1 MDAAVST
8 HSMAGEELRGID
20 RWLSMSVLAGCVCL
34 LLAVGCGNG
43 AESPD
48 AEAGDV
54 MVGLI
59 TKTDGNPFFVAME
72 KAARQRAYE
81 LDVELRAYAG
91 EQDGDWES
99 QARAV
104 AELVEDGADGI
115 LITPSDPVPLGDAVR
130 KAREAGV
137 LVIALD
143 TPFEEGDAVDGTY
156 ATDNFRAGELIG
168 RWAGARLEAEGRE
181 ANIATLD
188 GYPTPVSVDVLRN
201 QGFLKGYGIDVKD
214 AGKIGDED
222 DARVVG
228 RGITLGT
235 EEGGRRAMEELIG
248 QYPTVNLVYAINEP
262 AATGAYAAL
271 AELGLAEDVLIVTI
285 DGGCDGVRQV
295 AAGEFG
301 ATVMQYPLEM
311 ARLGVEAVA
320 EYARTGEK
328 PENAP
333 GLDFHDTGAA
343 LVTGEPVAGVPSVG
357 VAEGLSECWG

>member
-1 MDAAVST
+1 
-8 HSMAGEELRGID
+8 
-20 RWLSMSVLAGCVCL
+20 
-34 LLAVGCGNG
+34 
-43 AESPD
+43 
-48 AEAGDV
+48 
-54 MVGLI
+54 MVGLL

-72 KAARQRAYE
+72 EAARQRVYE

-91 EQDGDWES
+91 EGDGDWES

-115 LITPSDPVPLGDAVR
+115 LITPSDPAALEEAVR
-130 KAREAGV
+130 LAREAGT

-143 TPFEEGDAVDGTY
+143 TPFEEKDAVDGTF
-156 ATDNFRAGELIG
+156 ATDNFGAGELIG
-168 RWAGARLEAEGRE
+168 RWARARLEAEGKE

-188 GYPTPVSVDVLRN
+188 GYPKPVSVDVLRN

-214 AGKIGDED
+214 AGRMGDEE
-222 DARVVG
+222 DARILG
-228 RGITLGT
+228 RGVTMGT
-235 EEGGRRAMEELIG
+235 EEGGRRVIKELIG
-248 QYPTVNLVYAINEP
+248 QYPSINLAYAINEP

-285 DGGCDGVRQV
+285 DGGCAGVRRV

-320 EYARTGEK
+320 ENT
-328 PENAP
+328 P
-333 GLDFHDTGAA
+333 GLDFHDTGAV
-343 LVTGEPVAGVPSVG
+343 LVAGEPVAGVPSIG
-357 VAEGLSECWG
+357 VAEGLRECWG

>member
-1 MDAAVST
+1 MTKVNHWAGIAA
-8 HSMAGEELRGID
+8 
-20 RWLSMSVLAGCVCL
+20 LASCVFA
-34 LLAVGCGNG
+34 LLAAGCGNG
-43 AESPD
+43 GVSTD
-48 AEAGDV
+48 ADEV

-72 KAARQRAYE
+72 EGARQRAYE
-81 LDVELRAYAG
+81 LDVELRAYTG
-91 EQDGDWES
+91 EHDGDWES
-99 QARAV
+99 QARAM

-115 LITPSDPVPLGDAVR
+115 LLTPSDPMALRDAVR
-130 KAREAGV
+130 EARQAGT

-143 TPFEEGDAVDGTY
+143 TPFEQWDAVDGTF

-168 RWAGARLEAEGRE
+168 RWARARLEADGGE

-222 DARVVG
+222 DARIVG
-228 RGITLGT
+228 RGVTMGT
-235 EEGGRRAMEELIG
+235 EEGGRRVMEELIG
-248 QYPTVNLVYAINEP
+248 QRPSINLVYAINEP

-271 AELGLAEDVLIVTI
+271 VELGLAEDMLIVTI
-285 DGGCDGVRQV
+285 DGGCAGVRRV

-320 EYARTGEK
+320 EHARTGDK

-343 LVTGEPVAGVPSVG
+343 LVTGEPVAGVPSIG
-357 VAEGLSECWG
+357 VEDGLRECWG